1 MAKREGLSEAEI
13 DRISLYAS
21 ADFPDRTKA
30 ALRFAD
36 RFIEDHRSIDDDYLA
51 ELRSVFSDAELVE
64 LGLAIGTFLSLGR
77 LIHIF
82 DLHYG
87 PDTAAPV

>member
-1 MAKREGLSEAEI
+1 MAKREGLTEAEI
-13 DRISLYAS
+13 DRISLYET
-21 ADFPDRTKA
+21 ADFSDRTKA

-36 RFIEDHRSIDDDYLA
+36 RFAEDHRSIDDDEVR
-51 ELRSVFSDAELVE
+51 ELRRHFSDAELVE
-64 LGLAIGTFLSLGR
+64 LGLAVGTFLSLGR

-87 PDTAAPV
+87 PDAAQT